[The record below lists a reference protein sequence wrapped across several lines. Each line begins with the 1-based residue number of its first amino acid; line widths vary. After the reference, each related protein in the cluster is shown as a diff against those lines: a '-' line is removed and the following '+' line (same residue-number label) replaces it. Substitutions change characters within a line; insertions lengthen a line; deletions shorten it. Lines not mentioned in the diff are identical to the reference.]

1 MLNLFSKQ
9 ENIRKSEDKIKDLS
23 EEDQATTKLIN
34 PDERSKIGTKPIT
47 SAVFKELNEI
57 HDVLKKVADAEDK
70 RIDAEKTESETKFSN
85 AVAEAKEEGRKAGVE
100 EATAKLFTMVRFL
113 RLAGYRRQYK
123 SPNDQE
129 DDAIEKLLVLVYGG
143 DQTAVDACL
152 KLANGSEEPIDEFEV
167 TCMLSHRLSFLLT
180 GRSHFSTFMVFTEF
194 LN

>member
-1 MLNLFSKQ
+1 MIK
-9 ENIRKSEDKIKDLS
+9 KSEDKIKDLS

-34 PDERSKIGTKPIT
+34 PDERSKIGNKPIT
-47 SAVFKELNEI
+47 SAVFKELYEI
-57 HDVLKKVADAEDK
+57 HEVLKKVADAEDK
-70 RIDAEKTESETKFSN
+70 RIDAEKTEGETKFSN

-100 EATAKLFTMVRFL
+100 EATAKIFTIVRFL
-113 RLAGYRRQYK
+113 RLAGFRRQYK

-167 TCMLSHRLSFLLT
+167 TCMLSPFLLT
-180 GRSHFSTFMVFTEF
+180 G
-194 LN
+194 